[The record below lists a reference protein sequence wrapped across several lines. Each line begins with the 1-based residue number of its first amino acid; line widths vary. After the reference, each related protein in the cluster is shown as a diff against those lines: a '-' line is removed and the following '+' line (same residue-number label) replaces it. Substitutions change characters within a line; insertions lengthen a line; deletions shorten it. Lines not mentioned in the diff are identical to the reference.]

1 MNSQMSIIPMS
12 DDSKRIT
19 ADDVAPTRLPDDFLA
34 SEIGVAGARFTLPRY
49 EDLPA
54 IALYRDQVIGVVED
68 ALSPLDAGTEGAW
81 LTASMVNN
89 YVKAGLVAA
98 PKKKQYNRDQVASL
112 IVICIFKQI
121 LPIAAIQ
128 SLLRIQQL
136 SYSFDV
142 AYNYVALEVEHAV
155 RRAFSDEPMPE
166 ENLARTVTRESL
178 LVHSAAVAFG
188 AKAYLMSYLTY
199 AGYK

>member
-1 MNSQMSIIPMS
+1 MNNHMSIIPMS
-12 DDSKRIT
+12 DDSERIT

-34 SEIGVAGARFTLPRY
+34 SDIGIAGSQFSLPRF

-54 IALYRDQVIGVVED
+54 IPLYRDQVIGIVED
-68 ALSPLDAGTEGAW
+68 ALSPLDAGTDGAW

-89 YVKAGLVAA
+89 YVKAGLVSA
-98 PKKKQYNRDQVASL
+98 PKKKQYRRDQVAGL

-128 SLLRIQQL
+128 RLLRIQQL
-136 SYSFDV
+136 SYSLET

-155 RRAFSDEPMPE
+155 RRAFSDEPIPE

-199 AGYK
+199 SGCK